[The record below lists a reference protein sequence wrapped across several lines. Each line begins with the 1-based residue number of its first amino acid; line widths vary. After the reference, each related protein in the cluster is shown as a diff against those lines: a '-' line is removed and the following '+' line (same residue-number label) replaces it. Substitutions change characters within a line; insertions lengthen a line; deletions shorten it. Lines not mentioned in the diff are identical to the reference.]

1 MHSPLFSIIV
11 PVFNRPQEI
20 DELLASLLEQSHRNF
35 EVIVV
40 EDGSTVR
47 CDHIVD
53 RYRDKLSIQ
62 YFFKPNTGP
71 GPSRNFGFVN
81 ARGKYFLVFDSDC
94 IIPSSYLQAVSESLD
109 KHHWEAW
116 GGPDR
121 AHESFTAV
129 QRAMGYTMSSF
140 LTTGGIRGGKKRVGT
155 FQPRSFNMGISRR
168 VFEVTGGFKLNR
180 LAEDIE
186 LSIRIRKA
194 GFKIGLIQE
203 AFVYHKRRT
212 NFRDFYRQVYNF
224 GRGRVIVG
232 RLHPKEI
239 KPTHW
244 FPALFLIGIALIL
257 FMPLVTRSL
266 FLASIGLMAIYIL
279 SIIVHAYFSDKSLRV
294 ALLAAP
300 AALLQLTGYGAGFLR
315 EKFKLRN

>member
-20 DELLASLLEQSHRNF
+20 DELLASLLEQTHRNF
-35 EVIVV
+35 EVIIV
-40 EDGSTVR
+40 EDGSTFR
-47 CDHIVD
+47 CDQIVD
-53 RYRDKLSIQ
+53 KYRDKLTIQ

-71 GPSRNFGFVN
+71 GPSRNFGFAS
-81 ARGKYFLVFDSDC
+81 ARGEYFLVFDSDC
-94 IIPSSYLQAVSESLD
+94 IIPSSYLETVLESLD
-109 KHHWEAW
+109 KNHWEAW

-140 LTTGGIRGGKKRVGT
+140 LTTGGIRGGKKRVGG
-155 FQPRSFNMGISRR
+155 FQPRSFNMGMSRG
-168 VFEVTGGFKLNR
+168 VFEATGGFKLNR
-180 LAEDIE
+180 FAEDIE

-194 GFKIGLIQE
+194 GFKIGLIPE

-224 GRGRVIVG
+224 GRGRAIVG

-239 KPTHW
+239 KLTHW
-244 FPALFLIGIALIL
+244 FPAFFLIGIAITL
-257 FMPLVTRSL
+257 FLPLVSRTL
-266 FLASIGLMAIYIL
+266 FLASVGLLSIYIL
-279 SIIVHAYFSDKSLRV
+279 SVLALAYVASKNFSV
-294 ALLAAP
+294 ALLAVP
-300 AALLQLTGYGAGFLR
+300 AAVLQLTGYGAGFLR
-315 EKFKLRN
+315 EKFKLRH